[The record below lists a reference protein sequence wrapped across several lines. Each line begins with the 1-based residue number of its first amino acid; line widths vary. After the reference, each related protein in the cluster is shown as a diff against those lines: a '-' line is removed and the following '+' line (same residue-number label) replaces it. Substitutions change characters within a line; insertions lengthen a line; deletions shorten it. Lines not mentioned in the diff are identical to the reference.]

1 MMCLLF
7 HDRVNKASS
16 TQNSSA
22 GDATTST
29 AMAMWQNAH
38 KNSKKD
44 DIIERLLKSL
54 DSERTKTL
62 QLRAKVTKLEQR

>member
-1 MMCLLF
+1 MCLF

-16 TQNSSA
+16 THTSSA

-29 AMAMWQNAH
+29 AMDVWQTAR

-44 DIIERLLKSL
+44 DIIERLQKSL

-62 QLRAKVTKLEQR
+62 QSRAEATKLEQR